1 MSDPRR
7 GQARGRARR
16 RPHPLTRTYLC
27 PNPFRRP
34 APKGVEVTVPVGALS
49 IYDSI
54 HLGTDENG
62 LPVAVTLAYRNL
74 LAGGEPGAGKSSVL
88 NLIVGHGALCP
99 DCRLWLLDGKRV
111 ELGLWREI
119 ADVFVGSD
127 IDHAITTLRQLQA
140 EMDIRYTLLEAAQR
154 RKITRDDPLDVI
166 LAVIDELAYFTV
178 TVGTETQQQEFRT
191 LVRDLVARGRAAGII
206 VVAATQRPSADIIPT
221 SLRDLFGFRMAFRCT
236 TDSSSDIILAQGWAA
251 QGYSAKTIDPQAFG
265 QAWLLAEGG
274 LPRRMRCAF
283 LTDTHIRALVSH
295 AKHLRRYFPGYGPD
309 DDQHDT
315 AGALHRT

>member
-1 MSDPRR
+1 MSDIRRR
-7 GQARGRARR
+7 GGQGR
-16 RPHPLTRTYLC
+16 
-27 PNPFRRP
+27 
-34 APKGVEVTVPVGALS
+34 VPVGALS
-49 IYDSI
+49 IYELI

-62 LPVAVTLAYRNL
+62 MPVGITLAYRNL
-74 LAGGEPGAGKSSVL
+74 LAGGEPGSGKSSVL
-88 NLIVGHGALCP
+88 NLIVGHGALSP
-99 DCRLWLLDGKRV
+99 DCRLWLFDGKRV
-111 ELGLWREI
+111 ELGLWREV

-127 IDHAITTLRQLQA
+127 ADYAIAMLYELQA
-140 EMDIRYTLLEAAQR
+140 EMEIRYAMLEAAQR
-154 RKITRDDPLDVI
+154 RKITRDDPVDVI
-166 LAVIDELAYFTV
+166 LVVIDELAYFTV
-178 TVGTETQQQEFRT
+178 TVGTDAQQQEVRT

-251 QGYSAKTIDPQAFG
+251 QGYSAKAIDPEAFG

-295 AKHLRRYFPGYGPD
+295 AKHLRRNSAAIEY
-309 DDQHDT
+309 DT
-315 AGALHRT
+315 AGLGK